1 MKGIPTVLITVSPEV
16 SAQMRPPRAL
26 YPKGFKIGNSLG
38 KPGMRE
44 LQKAVLRDAL
54 TLLTVDTRPG
64 SYCYARL
71 SRLRRVSRT
80 TTRKK
85 VTTEQV
91 MQKTIGILTGGG
103 DAPGLNAVIRAVVK
117 TATGEFGMRVV
128 GIEDG
133 FEGLL
138 GETRT
143 RTLSHSEVRGLLPRG
158 GTILGTRNR
167 GKFVEHSVNGVSS
180 TSESL
185 YAEAVANI
193 EKLGISAL
201 LVLGGEGTLTIGAEF
216 DRRGVP
222 VVGVPKTIDN
232 DLACTELT
240 FGFVTAL
247 DIATEALDRLHTTAE
262 SHDRVMILEV
272 MGRNAGW
279 IALHSGIA
287 GGADVILI
295 PEIPFSMESV
305 ARKIRAREEGGSN
318 FSIIVT
324 AEGAI
329 ETGHQQIFQ
338 DSGDPQHAPRLGGI
352 GQYCRSQLEELTGK
366 ETRCVVLGHLQ
377 RGGRP
382 NAFDRMLAT
391 TYGACAVRAFA
402 EGKHGVMVA
411 LQAGDVVTVPISEA
425 VANVKTVPPN
435 GQMVTTAR
443 DTGIS
448 FGAPDEAKYHRLV

>member
-1 MKGIPTVLITVSPEV
+1 MH
-16 SAQMRPPRAL
+16 
-26 YPKGFKIGNSLG
+26 
-38 KPGMRE
+38 
-44 LQKAVLRDAL
+44 
-54 TLLTVDTRPG
+54 
-64 SYCYARL
+64 
-71 SRLRRVSRT
+71 
-80 TTRKK
+80 
-85 VTTEQV
+85 
-91 MQKTIGILTGGG
+91 KTIGILTGGG

-117 TATGEFGMRVV
+117 TATGEFGAQVI

-138 GETRT
+138 GDTRT
-143 RTLSHSEVRGLLPRG
+143 RQLSQADVMGLLPRG

-167 GKFVEHSVNGVSS
+167 GRFVEHTADGVSS
-180 TSESL
+180 TSEEV
-185 YAEAVANI
+185 YREAVHNI
-193 EKLGISAL
+193 SRLGIDSL
-201 LVLGGEGTLTIGAEF
+201 LVLGGEGTLTIAAEF
-216 DRRGVP
+216 DRRGIP

-305 ARKIRAREEGGSN
+305 AEKVRSRDQGGSN

-324 AEGAI
+324 AEGAV
-329 ETGHQQIFQ
+329 ETGHEQIFQ
-338 DSGDPQHAPRLGGI
+338 DSGDIQHAPRLGGI
-352 GQYCRSQLEELTGK
+352 AQYCRSHLEALTGK

-391 TYGACAVRAFA
+391 TYGACAVRALG
-402 EGKHGVMVA
+402 EGTRGVMVA
-411 LQAGDVVTVPISEA
+411 LQAGDVVTVPIAEA

-435 GQMVTTAR
+435 GQMVRTAR

-448 FGAPDEAKYHRLV
+448 FGAPDEAKHHRLV